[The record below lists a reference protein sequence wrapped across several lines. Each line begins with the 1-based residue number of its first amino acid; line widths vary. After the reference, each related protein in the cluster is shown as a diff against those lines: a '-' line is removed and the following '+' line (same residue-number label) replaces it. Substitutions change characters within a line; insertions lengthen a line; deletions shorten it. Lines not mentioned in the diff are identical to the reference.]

1 MMNYEEG
8 ITDKHKTSDYSDAYT
23 LVKGTINVAK
33 ETDAAPNNEKAII
46 KNCLFTNCISR
57 KSDAKAYDAQDVDVV
72 ISMIYDL

>member
-1 MMNYEEG
+1 MMNYKEG

-46 KNCLFTNCISR
+46 KNCYLLT
-57 KSDAKAYDAQDVDVV
+57 A
-72 ISMIYDL
+72 